1 MSMTREQM
9 FRYMDDPS
17 LLNERTLGEL
27 KEILEEFP
35 YFQTAHLLYARNLMN
50 ESNFRFSGQLKTCA
64 VYATDRAVLYHLLHP
79 KSEKHLPE
87 KSPEVEVMIKKHE
100 PVISFELAEETPI
113 TETNLIS
120 TEEKTDRARGKG
132 SFDLLNFEPGEMG
145 YKLEGAESENDKPL
159 SELAKDLRKL
169 AVKKENAP
177 QEQPKEDLIARFI
190 RENPTIQARGT
201 HLRQSDETTGPE
213 EEHKDTDDFITE
225 TLARIYLKQGF
236 YQKAI
241 KAFQRL
247 SLKYPEKSAYFARQ
261 IEEITKLLN
270 K

>member
-1 MSMTREQM
+1 MTREQM

-27 KEILEEFP
+27 KEILEEYP
-35 YFQTAHLLYARNLMN
+35 YFQTAHLLYARSLMN
-50 ESNFRFSGQLKTCA
+50 ESNFRFSNQLKTCA
-64 VYATDRAVLYHLLHP
+64 VYATDRSVLYQLLHP
-79 KSEKHLPE
+79 KSEKHLHE
-87 KSPEVEVMIKKHE
+87 RSPEVEVKVKGQE
-100 PVISFELAEETPI
+100 PAVTFELSDDAPI
-113 TETNLIS
+113 TETYLIT
-120 TEEKTDRARGKG
+120 TEEKTDSTREKS

-145 YKLEGAESENDKPL
+145 YKLEGIEAENEKPL
-159 SELAKDLRKL
+159 SELAKELQRL
-169 AVKKENAP
+169 AVRKENALQNP
-177 QEQPKEDLIARFI
+177 PREDLIDRFI
-190 RENPTIQARGT
+190 RENPIIQPRSTALKQR
-201 HLRQSDETTGPE
+201 DEMTDPE
-213 EEHKDTDDFITE
+213 DEHKDTDEFITE

-247 SLKYPEKSAYFARQ
+247 SLKYPEKSVYFAGQ

>member
-1 MSMTREQM
+1 
-9 FRYMDDPS
+9 
-17 LLNERTLGEL
+17 
-27 KEILEEFP
+27 
-35 YFQTAHLLYARNLMN
+35 
-50 ESNFRFSGQLKTCA
+50 LKTCA

-79 KSEKHLPE
+79 KSEKHHPE
-87 KSPEVEVMIKKHE
+87 KSPEVEVMVKEHE
-100 PVISFELAEETPI
+100 PVETFELSDETPI
-113 TETNLIS
+113 LETNLIT
-120 TEEKTDRARGKG
+120 TEEKTERAREKS

-159 SELAKDLRKL
+159 SELAKELRKL
-169 AVKKENAP
+169 AVKKGNTP
-177 QEQPKEDLIARFI
+177 QEQPKEDLIDRFI
-190 RENPTIQARGT
+190 RENPTIQPRGT
-201 HLRQSDETTGPE
+201 HLRQSDEISSPE
-213 EEHKDTDDFITE
+213 EEHKDTDEFITE

-247 SLKYPEKSAYFARQ
+247 SLKYPEKSVYFARQ